1 MKFKG
6 EFEIS
11 YPNPQILLIP
21 EFEAVDEWDAQTKVL
36 SKFKR
41 KLKDTNPL
49 EVRIL
54 LSEVVIQIEKVNPVL
69 VGQVALF

>member
-1 MKFKG
+1 MKFRG

-21 EFEAVDEWDAQTKVL
+21 EFEASDEWDAQTKVL
-36 SKFKR
+36 GKFKR

-54 LSEVVIQIEKVNPVL
+54 LSEVVIQIEKVNQVFAR
-69 VGQVALF
+69 QVALF